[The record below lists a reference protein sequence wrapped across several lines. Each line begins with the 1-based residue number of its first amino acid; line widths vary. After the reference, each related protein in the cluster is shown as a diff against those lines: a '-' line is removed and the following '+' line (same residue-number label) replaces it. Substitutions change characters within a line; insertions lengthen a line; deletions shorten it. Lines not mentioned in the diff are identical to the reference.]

1 MSTNSSFPRP
11 THTALVAS
19 HHQPDTIPVLSYQC
33 ACGNPVYFD
42 SSLCLSCGSSLGFDP
57 LADRILPAANS
68 RLCSNGT
75 RYNVCNW
82 LIPHDSPDD
91 LCLACRLNRT
101 IPDLTRPGNLPLW
114 SRIEAAKRRA
124 LRSLVN
130 MGLPL
135 RTLAEDPDA
144 GLAFDIVS
152 HIADPAISTGYLA
165 GVITINLEEA
175 DDVHRRISQQQLGE
189 SSRTL
194 LGHFHHEC
202 GHYVWELA
210 FAPWPPDHPIRAA
223 FRSCFG
229 DESSNYPA
237 ALARHYSYGP
247 LPDWESSFISAYASS
262 HPSEDWAETW
272 AHYLHLTEAMETC
285 SHAGIH
291 AHNLSLPLVPIASN
305 AASLPPPLMNAGAS
319 DDPPFLAALQ
329 RWACLTTI
337 LNEVSLSLGEPR
349 LYPFVIST
357 TVAQKLRLAHHVAGF
372 WGRRPALLS

>member
-1 MSTNSSFPRP
+1 MSTNSSLPYP
-11 THTALVAS
+11 IHAALAAS
-19 HHQPDTIPVLSYQC
+19 PHQPDTIPVLSYQC

-42 SSLCLSCGSSLGFDP
+42 SSLCLACGSALGFDP

-68 RLCSNGT
+68 RLCSNGI

-82 LIPHDSPDD
+82 LIPPDSPDD

-210 FAPWPPDHPIRAA
+210 FAPWPLDHPIRA
-223 FRSCFG
+223 R
-229 DESSNYPA
+229 
-237 ALARHYSYGP
+237 YGP
-247 LPDWESSFISAYASS
+247 RSGRSRTSLNHRVHSGRFCSLLMRSIRSS
-262 HPSEDWAETW
+262 
-272 AHYLHLTEAMETC
+272 M
-285 SHAGIH
+285 
-291 AHNLSLPLVPIASN
+291 V
-305 AASLPPPLMNAGAS
+305 ASLPP
-319 DDPPFLAALQ
+319 FHC
-329 RWACLTTI
+329 RTC
-337 LNEVSLSLGEPR
+337 
-349 LYPFVIST
+349 ST
-357 TVAQKLRLAHHVAGF
+357 TPEASRGRSTTSLRLLNSS
-372 WGRRPALLS
+372 RRGIL